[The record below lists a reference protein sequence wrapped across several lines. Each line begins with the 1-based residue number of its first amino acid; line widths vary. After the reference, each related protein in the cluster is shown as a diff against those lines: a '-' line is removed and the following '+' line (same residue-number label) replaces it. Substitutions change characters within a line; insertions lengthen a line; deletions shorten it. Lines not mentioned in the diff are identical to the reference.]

1 MEGVVQ
7 AKQTLELLLPE
18 GDYAAALD
26 VMDDLR
32 VSHLLPYHIVLNVL
46 GAQQA
51 ALAEEG
57 LTPLLSERHCMYIA
71 CI

>member
-1 MEGVVQ
+1 MVQ

-32 VSHLLPYHIVLNVL
+32 VSPARLLRAFIL
-46 GAQQA
+46 
-51 ALAEEG
+51 
-57 LTPLLSERHCMYIA
+57 
-71 CI
+71 